1 MHVIL
6 VKPHTHAGREH
17 PAGAALDVPHSVA
30 VWLIEQGVATAFSPS
45 PLRGE
50 GRGEGDIPRR
60 KPRSNP
66 VQTARKEG

>member
-1 MHVIL
+1 MQIIL
-6 VKPHTHAGREH
+6 INPHTHAGREH

-30 VWLIEQGVATAFSPS
+30 VWLIEQGVARPADAAPKH
-45 PLRGE
+45 P
-50 GRGEGDIPRR
+50 R